1 MCFTRG
7 KMSWATTLL
16 SRVRAR
22 AVQRACV
29 GRHAGNAWGAVHAQW
44 NRATAC
50 CKQQHP
56 EWFKNKSVCSNKV
69 CRFCHADEAAVL
81 RLEMEMARKLNLRAI
96 ENNKPVKCDICGRKL
111 VQCGYDPSAP
121 SYCVCVC

>member
-1 MCFTRG
+1 MSG
-7 KMSWATTLL
+7 KSVSAKALGGITKVT
-16 SRVRAR
+16 
-22 AVQRACV
+22 
-29 GRHAGNAWGAVHAQW
+29 AGNGWGTVHAQW